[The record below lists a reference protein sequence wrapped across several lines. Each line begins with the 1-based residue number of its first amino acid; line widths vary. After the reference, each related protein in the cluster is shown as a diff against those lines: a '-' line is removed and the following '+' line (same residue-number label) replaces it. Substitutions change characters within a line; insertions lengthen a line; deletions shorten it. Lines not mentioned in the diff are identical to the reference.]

1 MTTITFIGLFIIVG
15 FVFLAIEF
23 LLVPGFSVPGLAGI
37 AMIGYGIFKASKA
50 YGYSGTVITVVVSVA
65 ISLILMRIVLKT
77 RAVKS
82 IGLDYDQKGTSAV
95 DDYSFLVGKQG
106 KAISDLRTSGIAIIE
121 GNRYDVVTDGE
132 YIDENASL
140 IVEKIEGTRILVT
153 KTKRG

>member
-37 AMIGYGIFKASKA
+37 AMIGYGIFKASKV

-65 ISLILMRIVLKT
+65 ISLIMIRIVLKT
-77 RAVKS
+77 RAVKL

-95 DDYSFLVGKQG
+95 DDYSFLAGKQG
-106 KAISDLRTSGIAIIE
+106 KAISDLRPSGIAIIE

-132 YIDENASL
+132 YIDETTAL
-140 IVEKIEGTRILVT
+140 IVKKIEGTRILVT
-153 KTKRG
+153 KLKRG

>member
-65 ISLILMRIVLKT
+65 ISLIMIRIVLKT
-77 RAVKS
+77 RAVKL

-95 DDYSFLVGKQG
+95 DDYSFLVGKEG
-106 KAISDLRTSGIAIIE
+106 KAISDLRPSGIAIIE

-132 YIDENASL
+132 YIDETTAL
-140 IVEKIEGTRILVT
+140 IVKKIEGTRILVT
-153 KTKRG
+153 KLKRG

>member
-106 KAISDLRTSGIAIIE
+106 KAISDLRPSGIAIIE